1 MKKLRS
7 QHYLLLILSFLTLF
21 AAVVAYVF
29 MYKDAMI
36 KAQEEASIKAE
47 VSAAAKHTL
56 EAENMKIMYNDTAS
70 DRALLPSFIVS
81 VDNAVPFIDAVEA
94 IGPATGVTL
103 SISSLSSGTD
113 NASSYGVVTAT
124 ISAIGNWTNVMRA
137 IQMVENMPYAIS
149 VKNLN
154 MDVLSSDG
162 SSDKSASHWTAALD
176 ISVLS
181 SP

>member
-7 QHYLLLILSFLTLF
+7 QHYLLLILSFLTLL
-21 AAVVAYVF
+21 AVIAAYVF
-29 MYKDAMI
+29 MYKDAVI
-36 KAQEEASIKAE
+36 KAEDEAAVKAE

-56 EAENMKIMYNDTAS
+56 EAENMKIIYNNTAS
-70 DRALLPSFIVS
+70 NRALLPSFLVS
-81 VDNAVPFIDAVEA
+81 MNNAVPFINAVEA

-103 SISSLSSGTD
+103 SISSLSSGTY
-113 NASSYGVVTAT
+113 NASSHGVVTAT
-124 ISAIGNWTNVMRA
+124 ISVVGNWTNVMRA

-149 VKNLN
+149 VKSLN
-154 MDVLSSDG
+154 VDVLSSDG
-162 SSDKSASHWTAALD
+162 SLAKSAPQWTAALD

>member
-29 MYKDAMI
+29 MYKDAV
-36 KAQEEASIKAE
+36 IKAE
-47 VSAAAKHTL
+47 EADAIKTAVSVADKHTL
-56 EAENMKIMYNDTAS
+56 EAENMKIIYNNTVS
-70 DRALLPSFIVS
+70 DRALVPSFLVS
-81 VDNAVPFIDAVEA
+81 VDDAVPFIDAVEA

-113 NASSYGVVTAT
+113 NASSHGIVTAT
-124 ISAIGNWTNVMRA
+124 ISAVGNWTNVMRA
-137 IQMVENMPYAIS
+137 VQMVENMPYAIS
-149 VKNLN
+149 IKSIN

-162 SSDKSASHWTAALD
+162 SSAKSTPHWTAALD